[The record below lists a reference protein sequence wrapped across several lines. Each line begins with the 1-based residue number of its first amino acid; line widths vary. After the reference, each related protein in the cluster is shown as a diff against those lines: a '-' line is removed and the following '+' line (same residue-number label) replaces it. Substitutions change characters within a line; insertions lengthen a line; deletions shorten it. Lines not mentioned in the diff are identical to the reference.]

1 MPLFVFENIPEKEI
15 IPGYF
20 GKFVHTDNN
29 TFALWR
35 IEENA
40 EMPLHQ
46 HPHEQSGMVLE
57 GEFEM
62 TIDGETVQLV
72 PGKMITIPGDV
83 PHSGLAITACRIMDI
98 FHPARE
104 EYR

>member
-1 MPLFVFENIPEKEI
+1 MPLYEFEKIPEKEI
-15 IPGYF
+15 VPGYF

-35 IEENA
+35 VEGGA
-40 EMPLHQ
+40 VMPEHS
-46 HPHEQSGMVLE
+46 HPHEQCAMVLE
-57 GEFEM
+57 GEFEL
-62 TIDGETVQLV
+62 TIEGKTVQLS

-83 PHSGLAITACRIMDI
+83 PHSGLAITDCRILDT